1 MATQVPACVCQ
12 VVCVSSVEQLI
23 RKYAK
28 LCSRCRPVLTLSL
41 SGKFQFQEPNL
52 NKVFFFHVICLFKLP
67 PCWWQYRTRKLLV
80 RSPKNK
86 RRQVECPHASSLGV
100 PGVQSGL
107 GCPLTPV
114 GSLKQWEGFTTC
126 VEEGVHSMALNFT
139 INTNNPPLGE
149 LQLSV
154 SE

>member
-1 MATQVPACVCQ
+1 MLNCAQHVDL
-12 VVCVSSVEQLI
+12 SS
-23 RKYAK
+23 R
-28 LCSRCRPVLTLSL
+28 SL

-52 NKVFFFHVICLFKLP
+52 CKVFSFHVICLCVYTP
-67 PCWWQYRTRKLLV
+67 VQLV
-80 RSPKNK
+80 AVLHQWVVGSQPLKK
-86 RRQVECPHASSLGV
+86 TGPVPPHASSLGV
-100 PGVQSGL
+100 PGLQSGL

-154 SE
+154 SEWITCFFESCVCSEWQLTSLASS